1 MTTLLTRRPENPAAN
16 LGRRRALTGILE
28 YAIASL
34 ELSAKQREDVES
46 TYKECG
52 AHLAK
57 ALGLSTDK
65 GDIFPQGSM
74 RLGTVIRPLRDIT
87 DVFDLDVVFRIVRL
101 CTGNRP
107 DVLHAAVGTHLRT
120 KYNGS
125 VKPLPKGWRLDFS
138 RERDY
143 HLDVIPSMDS
153 ELGGNVIAI
162 TDGTNWKDSNP
173 RDYASWFER
182 HAAVLPRFEGEL
194 VAFNEKRAIANS
206 ARIEPLPEH
215 TEFKLPLQRIA
226 QIAKRYRDFYFN
238 KKTQQSALITSS
250 IVVTTLL
257 THAYARNVTE
267 KVFQSGF
274 DLLLACVEDMSNYIE
289 VVTVG
294 NRTEFRVENPSLRS
308 ENLVE
313 KWKDRRYSEA
323 FFAWQKDFIDLLQ
336 QLLAHDAP
344 QRQLLTEALGERAI
358 NSAFAKQADILS
370 ESRQHQILGIGAT
383 AGLTIDPV
391 APVPRHVIH
400 GIK

>member
-1 MTTLLTRRPENPAAN
+1 
-16 LGRRRALTGILE
+16 
-28 YAIASL
+28 
-34 ELSAKQREDVES
+34 
-46 TYKECG
+46 
-52 AHLAK
+52 
-57 ALGLSTDK
+57 
-65 GDIFPQGSM
+65 M
-74 RLGTVIRPLRDIT
+74 RLVAVICPLIYISY
-87 DVFDLDVVFRIVRL
+87 VFAPDVVFRIVRL
-101 CTGNRP
+101 CTGTRP
-107 DVLHAAVGTHLRT
+107 DVLCAAVGAHLRT
-120 KYNGS
+120 KYNGA

-162 TDGTNWKDSNP
+162 TDRTNWKDSNP

-182 HAAVLPRFEGEL
+182 HAAILPRFEGDL

-226 QIAKRYRDFYFN
+226 QIAKRYRDYYFN
-238 KKTQQSALITSS
+238 KKTRQPSLITPS

-257 THAYARNVTE
+257 THAYAHNVAE

-274 DLLLACVEDMSNYIE
+274 DLLLACVEDMANYIE
-289 VVTVG
+289 VVAEG
-294 NRTEFRVENPSLRS
+294 NRTEFRIENPSLRS

-323 FFAWQKDFIDLLQ
+323 FFAWQKDFIAFLQ
-336 QLLAHDAP
+336 QLPAHDAS
-344 QRQLLTEALGERAI
+344 QRRLLTEALGERAI

-370 ESRQHQILGIGAT
+370 QARQHQILGIGAT
-383 AGLTIDPV
+383 AGLTINPV
-391 APVPRHVIH
+391 APVPQHVIH